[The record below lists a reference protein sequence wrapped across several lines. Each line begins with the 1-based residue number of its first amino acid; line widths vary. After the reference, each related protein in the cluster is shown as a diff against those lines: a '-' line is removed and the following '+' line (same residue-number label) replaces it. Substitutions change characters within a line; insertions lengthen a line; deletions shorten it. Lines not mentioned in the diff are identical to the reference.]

1 MVSDTDPKSTK
12 RETVREAILD
22 AMGRLIERMGYHKT
36 TVEDIANE
44 VGIGKGTVY
53 LHFASKEDIALEW
66 LDRVHAEMMDGL
78 ESIARDDA
86 VPTDK
91 AKRFLVARVLL
102 RFDRFAALP
111 HSIEQMMAT
120 LRPELMAR
128 KEVFHGRESE
138 LLSCILLEEDA
149 TCSER
154 SLAAAKAM
162 IMATNA
168 LLPYS
173 LKSTDIGDRATVQQT
188 VSSIADLLIGGYI
201 HHPPDKT

>member
-12 RETVREAILD
+12 RESVREAILD

-53 LHFASKEDIALEW
+53 LHFSSKEDIALEW
-66 LDRVHAEMMDGL
+66 IDSVHKEMMDGL
-78 ESIARDDA
+78 EAIATSTA
-86 VPTDK
+86 PALAK
-91 AKRFLVARVLL
+91 AKCFLVARVLL

-128 KEVFHGRESE
+128 KEAFHARESE
-138 LLSCILLEEDA
+138 LLACVLLEIDPEGSQA
-149 TCSER
+149 AP
-154 SLAAAKAM
+154 AAAKAM
-162 IMATNA
+162 ITATNA

-173 LKSTDIGDRATVQQT
+173 LKSNEVGDRTTVEQT
-188 VSSIADLLIGGYI
+188 VSSIADLLIAGYT
-201 HHPPDKT
+201 HHSSN